1 MHTDFWLERWEQN
14 QIGFHQD
21 DFNNHLQAFWDQL
34 QIPAGSNIFVPL
46 CGKSQDLLWLR
57 AQGYGVTGVELS
69 PIAVRDFFAENR
81 LEPTITTHGALQ
93 RWEADGL
100 VIWLGDFFALSAAE
114 VAQCAG
120 AFDRASLIALPPAMR
135 ERYAQHLI
143 QILPTHCRTLLITL
157 EYDQQQMN
165 GPPFAVHEAEVRA
178 LYADALAVS
187 LLFVTDVLDDSPGFR
202 LRGLTKLEEK
212 VYVLQEKTA

>member
-135 ERYAQHLI
+135 EHYAQHLI

-202 LRGLTKLEEK
+202 QRGLTKLEEK

>member
-57 AQGYGVTGVELS
+57 AQGYGVIGGELS

-81 LEPTITTHGALQ
+81 LEPTITTHGVLQ

-143 QILPTHCRTLLITL
+143 QILPAHCRTLLITL

-165 GPPFAVHEAEVRA
+165 GPPFAVYEAEVQV

-202 LRGLTKLEEK
+202 QRGLTKLEEK
-212 VYVLQEKTA
+212 VYVLQEQTA

>member
-165 GPPFAVHEAEVRA
+165 GPPFAVHEAEVQA

-202 LRGLTKLEEK
+202 QRGLTKLEEK

>member
-57 AQGYGVTGVELS
+57 AQGYGVIGVELS

-81 LEPTITTHGALQ
+81 LEPTITTHGVLQ

-165 GPPFAVHEAEVRA
+165 GPPFAVHEAEVQA

>member
-21 DFNNHLQAFWDQL
+21 DFNKHLQAFWDQL

-165 GPPFAVHEAEVRA
+165 GPPFAVHEAEVWA

-187 LLFVTDVLDDSPGFR
+187 LLFVTDMLDDSPGFR

>member
-202 LRGLTKLEEK
+202 QRGLTKLEEK

>member
-165 GPPFAVHEAEVRA
+165 GPPFAVHEAEVQA